1 MTSPQPPLNIE
12 DNKVV
17 RRARAGGCTCT
28 WVWVGDDMDGTNPA
42 PLLPYDQGCAYPPH
56 TVIE

>member
-1 MTSPQPPLNIE
+1 MTTPTGDTLNIE

-28 WVWVGDDMDGTNPA
+28 WVWVADDEGGTNA
-42 PLLPYDQGCAYPPH
+42 AVLLPFALDCAYPPH
-56 TVIE
+56 K